1 MTGMMVGEISEILAC
16 SQAGGGLFGALTV
29 LVMVSVRVKL
39 TELLVLTT
47 VIELEPTA
55 RLIGLDALP
64 EETDVPFSVIVE
76 PAAVGVTVI
85 VEVSVLNA

>member
-1 MTGMMVGEISEILAC
+1 MTVGEISEILAC

-29 LVMVSVRVKL
+29 RVILSVTVKL

-55 RLIGLDALP
+55 RFIAPDALP
-64 EETDVPFSVIVE
+64 EETEVPFTVIVD

-85 VEVSVLNA
+85 VEVSVLRE